1 MTEFPAWRVGGGA
14 RLQKTPRH
22 PIFFLV
28 FLRHGVV
35 QPLILSGVP
44 RTLVVE
50 NKDAFL
56 PLRRATKGAPHVH
69 GWLLQ

>member
-1 MTEFPAWRVGGGA
+1 MAQILQA
-14 RLQKTPRH
+14 RQT
-22 PIFFLV
+22 
-28 FLRHGVV
+28 
-35 QPLILSGVP
+35 LILSGVP

-50 NKDAFL
+50 NNDVFS